1 MDWLAGFVAF
11 WTAAWEWSED
21 LRHIPLIAATF
32 LGLWLAASLVGTLN
46 RLLNVPGWER
56 LALYLLDPLMKWVV
70 FGFGVA
76 LYVFAVAW
84 PQNHDLNE
92 VIDRLGLS
100 LDVDPK
106 LLWVSSGVLLAVW
119 IIIAMGLY
127 MLARGAGA
135 KLDRRVSILQ
145 PKTFAE
151 TTAFVLVLSPT
162 AGILE
167 EIVFRGFL
175 FLMFLQFNPD
185 PWNAAL
191 WTSVLFA
198 MGHAY
203 QGLGGILAT
212 GVMGYTA
219 AASVIYTGTLWPA
232 IIAHTVYDMLTV
244 VMFKRL
250 PEWPDGWEHWNP
262 IKAEEPFGHQAGD
275 R

>member
-1 MDWLAGFVAF
+1 MDVLSGFVAF
-11 WTAAWEWSED
+11 WTAAWQWSEG
-21 LRHIPLIAATF
+21 LRHIPLIVGVFMA
-32 LGLWLAASLVGTLN
+32 LWLMASLVGTLN
-46 RLLNVPGWER
+46 RLMNVPGWEK

-84 PQNHDLNE
+84 PQGHDLNE
-92 VIDRLGLS
+92 LIRSLGLS

-106 LLWVSSGVLLAVW
+106 LLWVTTGVLLAVW
-119 IIIAMGLY
+119 IIIAMGFYL
-127 MLARGAGA
+127 LARSAGA

-145 PKTFAE
+145 PRTAAE
-151 TTAFVLVLSPT
+151 TSAFVLVLSPT

-175 FLMFLQFNPD
+175 FLMFLNFNPD

-198 MGHAY
+198 LGHAY

-212 GVMGYTA
+212 GLMGYTA
-219 AASVIYTGTLWPA
+219 AMSVIYTGTLWPA

-250 PEWPDGWEHWNP
+250 PEWPNGWENWDP
-262 IKAEEPFGHQAGD
+262 VKAEDPFA

>member
-1 MDWLAGFVAF
+1 MEWLSSFATYWV
-11 WTAAWEWSED
+11 AAWEWSESY
-21 LRHIPLIAATF
+21 RHIPLMISVF
-32 LGLWLAASLVGTLN
+32 LGLWIAASFVGTLN
-46 RLLNVPGWER
+46 RLMGVPGWER
-56 LALYLLDPLMKWVV
+56 LALYLLDPLMKWIV

-76 LYVFAVAW
+76 LYIFAVAW
-84 PQNHDLNE
+84 PQNHDLGQ
-92 VIDRLGLS
+92 VIARLGLS

-106 LLWVSSGVLLAVW
+106 LLWVSTAVLLAVW
-119 IIIAMGLY
+119 IVIAMGFY

-145 PKTFAE
+145 PRTAAE
-151 TTAFVLVLSPT
+151 TSAFVLVLSPT

-167 EIVFRGFL
+167 EILFRGFL

-203 QGLGGILAT
+203 QGIGGVLAT
-212 GVMGYTA
+212 GIMGYTA

-244 VMFKRL
+244 LMFKRL
-250 PEWPDGWEHWNP
+250 PEWPDNWENWDP
-262 IKAEEPFGHQAGD
+262 AKAEKPFGPYTN
-275 R
+275 